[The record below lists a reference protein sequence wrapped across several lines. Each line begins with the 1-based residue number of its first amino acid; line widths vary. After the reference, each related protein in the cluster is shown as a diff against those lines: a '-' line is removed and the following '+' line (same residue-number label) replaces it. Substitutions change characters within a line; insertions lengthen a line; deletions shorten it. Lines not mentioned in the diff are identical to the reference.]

1 MAGERYSPLLLFLF
15 EVREKLLA
23 IEMGGIA
30 QKGFSYWFSAEY
42 GLF

>member
-23 IEMGGIA
+23 IAMGGIA
-30 QKGFSYWFSAEY
+30 QKG
-42 GLF
+42 LLLLV